1 MSFFDKLKQQAGV
14 AAQAA
19 GNVAQNAV
27 QQTKTLAAVGRV
39 KLAIASEEDKMKK
52 AYTELGKLFYRDYE
66 AQTEADMT
74 DYEPWCGKVADAQ
87 AQIKRLNE
95 ELEKLRA
102 EEEAPVAEVPA
113 EEPAAEA
120 AIEIDLTTPVEDAPA
135 EEAPV
140 EEAPAE
146 AEPAAEPESAPE
158 VVIPAEPTVG
168 TLYVDVTG
176 SEE

>member
-1 MSFFDKLKQQAGV
+1 MQMSFFDKLKQQAGV

-27 QQTKTLAAVGRV
+27 QQTKNLAAVGRV

-66 AQTEADMT
+66 AQTEANMT

-95 ELEKLRA
+95 ELEKLRS
-102 EEEAPVAEVPA
+102 EDEPPAPETPA

-135 EEAPV
+135 EDVPA
-140 EEAPAE
+140 EEAPIAE
-146 AEPAAEPESAPE
+146 APDEEVPAEEEPAAEPA
-158 VVIPAEPTVG
+158 VG